1 MSEHDEA
8 EMALERYL
16 SRMRTALHG
25 LPSEQVT
32 DILRELRSHVQE
44 RAGSASTQAAVQA
57 ALDALGDPEQLAGQ
71 YVTQDLFDR
80 AAVSRSPLLMMESLF
95 HWATLSLQ
103 GFAVA
108 LTSLFLYTLG
118 AVCLTMAIAFS
129 LQGLFGGAIYGQNPS
144 YLSERFPTE
153 VRATAA
159 GFCYHQGAIWG
170 GLVAPVL
177 TYLAVNYNVGF
188 GGAMMVGTTIGLV
201 SFIIALLLGPETK
214 GKVIVSDIEV
224 FAHEV
229 SP

>member
-16 SRMRTALHG
+16 SRMRAALHG

-118 AVCLTMAIAFS
+118 AVCLTMAIAKLFNPDRV
-129 LQGLFGGAIYGQNPS
+129 GLWVLSHDSTSDQAGVQLSFHGLPPS
-144 YLSERFPTE
+144 GHDLLGWWIVPL
-153 VRATAA
+153 
-159 GFCYHQGAIWG
+159 G
-170 GLVAPVL
+170 
-177 TYLAVNYNVGF
+177 
-188 GGAMMVGTTIGLV
+188 
-201 SFIIALLLGPETK
+201 LLLGLSIIVATYRFDLQAIK
-214 GKVIVSDIEV
+214 GFRRNGPDLSR
-224 FAHEV
+224 
-229 SP
+229 